1 MNNKLSTKQN
11 IKILISPTSY
21 SIENDSRL
29 LIPFIEDN
37 KIGFANN
44 NGEIIVEPQFSMYY
58 GECYNNNDLIKV
70 AVPNPRTSIKSGDN
84 VSTYQRPLYGL
95 INAEGKFILEP
106 IYYNITPSIGQIK
119 LYTVQNK
126 KYQHGVINSKGVE
139 IVPFGKY
146 KWIDGFD
153 HGLSRVNLYFNNNE
167 HKIVVK
173 KWGIINSEGEEV
185 VPVEYDEIWNFYD
198 KERITTIAFKNKKI
212 INISLKDLLNTADK
226 SIYKN
231 DIYNDELEEGYG
243 THYGEY
249 AGTYAQ
255 DVAGFSD
262 DVIDDAFD
270 GEPDAYW
277 NID

>member
-21 SIENDSRL
+21 NIENDFRL

-44 NGEIIVEPQFSMYY
+44 NGEIIVKPQFSMYY

-70 AVPNPRTSIKSGDN
+70 AAPNPRTSIKSGDN

-95 INAEGKFILEP
+95 INTEGKFILEP
-106 IYYNITPSIGQIK
+106 IYYNITPSIGPIK
-119 LYTVQNK
+119 LYRVQTTK
-126 KYQHGVINSKGVE
+126 CQCGVINSEGVE
-139 IVPFGKY
+139 IIPFGKY
-146 KWIDGFD
+146 SRIDGFD
-153 HGLSRVNLYFNNNE
+153 HGLSRV
-167 HKIVVK
+167 KSRG

-185 VPVEYDEIWNFYD
+185 VPLEYDKIWNFYD
-198 KERITTIAFKNKKI
+198 KKHTTTIAFKNEKI

-231 DIYNDELEEGYG
+231 DIYNDEIEEGYG